1 MTMTTTTTTTSGGGG
16 GGGGGDDDMPNSH
29 YPQVIAMPTVPGP
42 RSGHIQH
49 LFHCEK
55 IPQ

>member
-1 MTMTTTTTTTSGGGG
+1 MA
-16 GGGGGDDDMPNSH
+16 NSH

-49 LFHCEK
+49 LFQCEK
-55 IPQ
+55 IPQWWGPLIWWSG